1 MKMIEGSDK
10 DNNYSR
16 NVNIVQVVRIS
27 NPWFVQIVLHTTL
40 SCIGKYLTISLTFGS
55 VGFQ

>member
-1 MKMIEGSDK
+1 MMIEGSDK

-16 NVNIVQVVRIS
+16 NLNIMQVVRIS
-27 NPWFVQIVLHTTL
+27 NHWFVQIVLHTTL
-40 SCIGKYLTISLTFGS
+40 SCIGKHLIISLTVGS